1 MNQNQTGLRTSSLH
15 PRHTFPQGIATG
27 SFGTV
32 NSTPAD
38 VNVLVWPHAVSDNIL
53 CIRASSQTTAA
64 YEPEGHPNPFL
75 QSQNDDLPNF
85 LDRFDT
91 QRLFLRVS
99 VPRSGPVW
107 ETLND
112 QIVAQLTS
120 SGLHLPPPPN
130 SLNIHAPVPFHQL
143 DWQLLGPTT
152 RS

>member
-1 MNQNQTGLRTSSLH
+1 M
-15 PRHTFPQGIATG
+15 
-27 SFGTV
+27 
-32 NSTPAD
+32 
-38 VNVLVWPHAVSDNIL
+38 
-53 CIRASSQTTAA
+53 ASSQTTAA

-75 QSQNDDLPNF
+75 RLQNDDLPNF

-91 QRLFLRVS
+91 HRLFLCAS

-120 SGLHLPPPPN
+120 SGLHLPPPPD
-130 SLNIHAPVPFHQL
+130 SLNIHVPVPFHQL

-152 RS
+152 RSRIDGKYSLRPHGLITGVSFTWQENIKLGRKTPNPTYVTRAVRYQTVIQNAVL